1 MGLEAA
7 AWDTAC
13 DRSRAARRGRG
24 SLGVIDLEFV
34 LGLGFAAVSAKLPEA
49 WGIFNPQRQRYEL
62 ETKGLF
68 LFHPIPP
75 PVRKK

>member
-7 AWDTAC
+7 AWGTAC

-75 PVRKK
+75 RVRKK

>member
-1 MGLEAA
+1 
-7 AWDTAC
+7 
-13 DRSRAARRGRG
+13 
-24 SLGVIDLEFV
+24 LEFV

-75 PVRKK
+75 RVRKK